1 MQGGDES
8 VGASLQLVKAPLC
21 LGDEACRA
29 LMGGDQLIERRRS
42 FGQLGDGALEADE
55 QFFKADFR

>member
-29 LMGGDQLIERRRS
+29 LMGGDELVQGRRS
-42 FGQLGDGALEADE
+42 FGQLGDGAL
-55 QFFKADFR
+55 